1 MEYKENFKGQNVY
14 IDKIKGFLV
23 ANEENKDILFK
34 FCPNIFQEITNLV
47 ENKPKT
53 RVLSNRKKSKQ

>member
-1 MEYKENFKGQNVY
+1 MEYLENFKGQNVY

-23 ANEENKDILFK
+23 ANDENKDILFK
-34 FCPNIFQEITNLV
+34 FLPNIFVEITNLV
-47 ENKPKT
+47 ENKPVK

>member
-1 MEYKENFKGQNVY
+1 MEYLENFKGQNVW
-14 IDKIKGFLV
+14 IDKLKMFLV

>member
-1 MEYKENFKGQNVY
+1 MEYKESFKGQNVY

-34 FCPNIFQEITNLV
+34 LLPNIFQEISNLV
-47 ENKPKT
+47 ETKPPK
-53 RVLSNRKKSKQ
+53 RVLSNRKKPKQ

>member
-1 MEYKENFKGQNVY
+1 MEYKQEFKGQSVW

-23 ANEENKDILFK
+23 ANEENKEILFK
-34 FCPNIFQEITNLV
+34 LLPNIFVEITNLV

-53 RVLSNRKKSKQ
+53 RVLSNRKKPKQ

>member
-23 ANEENKDILFK
+23 ANEENKEILFK
-34 FCPNIFQEITNLV
+34 LLPNIFQEISNLV

>member
-1 MEYKENFKGQNVY
+1 MEYKENFKGQNVWV
-14 IDKIKGFLV
+14 DKLKMFLV
-23 ANEENKDILFK
+23 ANDENKDILFK
-34 FCPNIFQEITNLV
+34 FCPNIFVEITNLV

>member
-1 MEYKENFKGQNVY
+1 MEYLENFKGQNVY

-23 ANEENKDILFK
+23 ANDENKEILFK
-34 FCPNIFQEITNLV
+34 LLPNIFVEITNFN
-47 ENKPKT
+47 ETKRPK

>member
-1 MEYKENFKGQNVY
+1 MEYKDEFKGQNVW

-34 FCPNIFQEITNLV
+34 LLPNIFVEITNLV
-47 ENKPKT
+47 ENKPKP

>member
-1 MEYKENFKGQNVY
+1 MEYKENFKGQNVW
-14 IDKIKGFLV
+14 IDKLKMFLV
-23 ANEENKDILFK
+23 ANEENKEILFK
-34 FCPNIFQEITNLV
+34 FCPNIFQEISNLV

>member
-14 IDKIKGFLV
+14 VDKIKGFLV

-34 FCPNIFQEITNLV
+34 LLPNIFQEISNLV
-47 ENKPKT
+47 ENKPKK
-53 RVLSNRKKSKQ
+53 RVLSNRKKPKQ